1 MHPFVPDRRLIIRMT
16 RASTPSEG
24 NRGRAS
30 IAGRTLLVLS
40 LLVSGPF
47 PLGLPSSNLAAEE
60 ALSPEAA
67 ASASEKLRQ
76 IQDGS
81 LARNAAT
88 IRMSEPET
96 NSYLQYELAPKYPPG
111 LSRVELRFTPG
122 RLAGTAQVDFDK
134 AKAASR
140 HRENPLMDLLFW
152 GTHTLGVEGG
162 FSAINGV
169 GHFDLEKVSLDGI
182 TLPQPMVDY
191 LIDRFLKH
199 RFPALALDRPFPM
212 PYSVDRVQVERGS
225 VLVAGQPTV

>member
-1 MHPFVPDRRLIIRMT
+1 MT
-16 RASTPSEG
+16 TSSTPSEG
-24 NRGRAS
+24 SRGRAS
-30 IAGRTLLVLS
+30 IAGRTLLALS
-40 LLVSGPF
+40 LFVSGLF

-67 ASASEKLRQ
+67 VSASEKLRQ

-81 LARNAAT
+81 LARSAAT
-88 IRMSEPET
+88 VRMSEAEA
-96 NSYLQYELAPKYPPG
+96 NSYLQYELAPKYPSG
-111 LSRVELRFTPG
+111 LNSVELRFTPG
-122 RLAGTAQVDFDK
+122 RLAGTAEVDFDK

-140 HRENPLMDLLFW
+140 HRENPLMDFLSW

-162 FSAINGV
+162 FSAVNGV

-212 PYSVDRVQVERGS
+212 PYSIDRVQVERGS
-225 VLVAGQPTV
+225 ALVAGRPTV